1 MPKTRPTFLWS
12 LFCLQMLCTG
22 FFLLDVAHDFL
33 GTPEAP
39 GWAGDVMEGAVAVA
53 LLLGTLFVGYELRQA
68 RKREER
74 MRQQIDVASGAFAD
88 LLHTQFDAWGLTEAE
103 REVALL
109 GIKGYSIAEIASLRN
124 TKEGTIKAQN
134 AAVYRKA
141 GVSGRLQL
149 LAHFVEDLMGGPLID
164 RPAEGEANPSA

>member
-1 MPKTRPTFLWS
+1 MPKSRPTFLWS
-12 LFCLQMLCTG
+12 LFSLQILCTV
-22 FFLLDVAHDFL
+22 FFMIDFGHDVV
-33 GTPEAP
+33 GTPGAP
-39 GWAGDVMEGAVAVA
+39 RWAGDFMEGAVAVA
-53 LLLGTLFVGYELRQA
+53 LLLGTVFVGYELRLV
-68 RKREER
+68 RLREQR

-88 LLHTQFDAWGLTEAE
+88 MLHTQFDAWGLTEAE

-164 RPAEGEANPSA
+164 RPAAAEANPSA